1 MGLTETG
8 KKALGIYPNRK
19 KMERAQEALLSLVS
33 SVTSNDHPVS
43 LSEVEKYFRDTNPL
57 S

>member
-8 KKALGIYPNRK
+8 KKALRIYPDRK
-19 KMERAQEALLSLVS
+19 QMERAQEAQLSLVS

>member
-8 KKALGIYPNRK
+8 KKALRIYPDRK
-19 KMERAQEALLSLVS
+19 QMESAREAQLSLVS

>member
-8 KKALGIYPNRK
+8 KKALRIYPDRK
-19 KMERAQEALLSLVS
+19 QMERAQEALLSLVS